1 MMYEQFKN
9 KFAMKIS
16 DMVSYDV
23 LKEILIQLDQVAY
36 DYDICAKETQ
46 LVVYNSELPQ
56 IVKTFLVCKKLEGL
70 SDGTL
75 YNYRLHLHRFFL
87 EIQKSPENI
96 TPNDIRVFLYCY
108 QEQRKISNRSLDKY
122 REIICNFF
130 EWAYNEDYLEK
141 NIVKSLKP
149 IKYEVKPRKALSQI
163 ELEYI
168 RRGCRT
174 LKEKAIIEFLYST
187 GCRVSELADLKKCD
201 VNFDSKAVH
210 LFGKGNKHRVSFMNA
225 KCVVTL
231 KEYLA
236 SRDDDN
242 EYLFVSDRKPHN
254 RIHKAGVEKI
264 VRNISNRAIINTG
277 KHVTPHILRH
287 TFASIS
293 IQNGMPVEDISR
305 LLGHAQIS
313 TTMIYAETSMENIQN
328 EHKRY
333 VI

>member
-16 DMVSYDV
+16 DMVSYDI

-36 DYDICAKETQ
+36 NYDVCAKETQ

-56 IVKTFLVCKKLEGL
+56 MVKTFLVCKKLEGL

-287 TFASIS
+287 TTATSALDH
-293 IQNGMPVEDISR
+293 GMNVVEVSR
-305 LLGHAQIS
+305 LLGHNRVE
-313 TTMIYAETSMENIQN
+313 TTMEYITTDSNSVKN
-328 EHKRY
+328 NHRNC

>member
-1 MMYEQFKN
+1 M
-9 KFAMKIS
+9 
-16 DMVSYDV
+16 
-23 LKEILIQLDQVAY
+23 
-36 DYDICAKETQ
+36 
-46 LVVYNSELPQ
+46 
-56 IVKTFLVCKKLEGL
+56 CKKLEGL

-87 EIQKSPENI
+87 ETQKSPENI

-141 NIVKSLKP
+141 NVAKALKP
-149 IKYEVKPRKALSQI
+149 IKYEIKPRKALNQI
-163 ELEYI
+163 ELEYL
-168 RRGCRT
+168 RKSCFT

-187 GCRVSELADLKKCD
+187 DCRVSELADLKKCD
-201 VNFDSKAVH
+201 INFDTKTVH
-210 LFGKGNKHRVSFMNA
+210 ILGKGKKHRISFMNA
-225 KCVVTL
+225 KCIVTL
-231 KEYLA
+231 REYLA
-236 SRDDDN
+236 SRDDTN

-264 VRNISNRAIINTG
+264 VRNISNRAIISTG
-277 KHVTPHILRH
+277 KHVTPHTLRH
-287 TFASIS
+287 TTATTAM
-293 IQNGMPVEDISR
+293 QNGMPVEDISK
-305 LLGHAQIS
+305 LLGHSQIS
-313 TTMIYAETSMENIQN
+313 TTMIYAETSFENIQN